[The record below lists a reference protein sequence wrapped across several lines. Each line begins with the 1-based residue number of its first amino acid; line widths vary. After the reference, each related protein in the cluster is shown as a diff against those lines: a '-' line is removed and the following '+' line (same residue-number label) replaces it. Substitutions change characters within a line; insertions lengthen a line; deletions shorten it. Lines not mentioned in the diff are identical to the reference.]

1 MVRLFSCREEGLSFL
16 SLQAAHVNLY
26 KSRKGLRHTCHECMK
41 IEHYQNKDETEVLN
55 IWLKA
60 SEQAHAFA
68 GVGFWCGL
76 VEDMKQVYLPRAR
89 TWVCRDGGSV
99 VGFVCL
105 VGEGELAALFVAPE
119 RQCEGIGTALLD
131 WVKER
136 SKGMLTVGVY
146 EENVRARAFYKRGG
160 FEEIGSREDELT
172 GSREYRME
180 WKRECP

>member
-1 MVRLFSCREEGLSFL
+1 
-16 SLQAAHVNLY
+16 
-26 KSRKGLRHTCHECMK
+26 MK

-76 VEDMKQVYLPRAR
+76 VEDMRQVYLPRAR
-89 TWVCRDGGSV
+89 TWVCRDGGGV
-99 VGFVCL
+99 VGFACL

-131 WVKER
+131 WVKEH

-146 EENVRARAFYKRGG
+146 EENARARAFYRRGG
-160 FEEIGSREDELT
+160 FEEIGSRDDELT

-180 WKRECP
+180 WKGEST

>member
-1 MVRLFSCREEGLSFL
+1 MGLPGSLLRE
-16 SLQAAHVNLY
+16 Y
-26 KSRKGLRHTCHECMK
+26 MK
-41 IEHYQNKDETEVLN
+41 IEHYQNGDETEVLG

-76 VEDMKQVYLPRAR
+76 VEEMKQVYLPRAR
-89 TWVCRDGGSV
+89 TWVCRDGGNV
-99 VGFVCL
+99 IGFACL

-119 RQCEGIGTALLD
+119 RQCEGVGTALLH

-146 EENVRARAFYKRGG
+146 EENPRAREFYRRGG
-160 FEEIGSREDELT
+160 FREIGCREDELT

-180 WKRECP
+180 WKGCVRA